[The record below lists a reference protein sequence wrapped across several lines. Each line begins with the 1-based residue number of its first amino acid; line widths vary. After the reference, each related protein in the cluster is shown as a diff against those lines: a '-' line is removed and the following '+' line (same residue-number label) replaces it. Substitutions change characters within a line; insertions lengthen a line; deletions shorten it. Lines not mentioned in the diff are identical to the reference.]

1 METRRIDLKGNRS
14 LINNKAHIDEAW
26 QKFSKNNSPYLRD
39 ALVPHYVK
47 EENKEIASNI
57 VFDKK
62 GNKYYCNEGSFFV
75 NDEAVGNV
83 NTQGFKKTDL
93 EGDYLCYDMH
103 VNPDP
108 ESAGT
113 IVAYIKENTLFMEIY
128 QPDGSLRTQKYY
140 VYDKDILFARAYATT
155 YSYGFGIGERAIF
168 IIVYKN
174 EYNVLTADIIELSSG
189 FSSPS
194 IVTSPVVWERLING
208 TTWTAVDS
216 DTEITDIKCNRKGV
230 PSLNAADFF
239 TLIGKVN
246 SSSKESNWC
255 FCNFYYEERYSSWGS
270 SGPAKLYPRSD
281 LTFQWISGEI
291 AVTHR
296 WSVNA
301 AIVHTRETV
310 TRSRTLEGLSN
321 RDNFKIT
328 LSDKAQGN
336 TNAPI
341 TVTINYLDYENNPQ
355 TLSGTFSATQQE
367 ITLSRYVTGA
377 DAHFFDRIPELF
389 YITSVVFSQTIGGTS
404 YTKNF
409 SPGEI
414 TFISNEQIYG
424 GEVWEWGDS
433 FQNSWQFDVNRYN
446 NRGDPVALIWEWN
459 TTETFSPPTTQCTM
473 IEDDGTFR
481 SVPVYTYRANSIT
494 EYVISAV
501 VDRIDLVD
509 PEDPDAGKIVKFKP
523 TQMYKNTSTYT
534 YFGSSSYN
542 IGQRYFEVLF
552 TLSDSSYA
560 ESKTHNFYN
569 NTGLR
574 EEIIGDIGMSNDGT
588 TPYESGGS
596 HGKLW
601 TTQFGGISPLPGS
614 NWRLLYNYGVVSNI
628 SFGNL
633 NEEGTILVDWNTIE
647 DSFYVGYTDKA
658 IVYKD
663 VEGVHKIEIE
673 DIKNNVQILE
683 DSYILINTTSYLNCW
698 DIKGKKFV
706 HFASDYNNRCYTG
719 WQASKYNY
727 FTQSGSWKAAWE
739 SNKWDS
745 SAAVIACSSGQ
756 NVNYAIT
763 GKPITSAIFPPQN
776 LYHVVKNKEFYCFGD
791 NSYIDLYYNLV
802 YHNSIM
808 KNTYKYTDALLYPD
822 AQYPLSSNNINYFN
836 IPLLF
841 SLLKTHNNKDLIKA
855 GTMYYPVVYYNETV
869 PIFIYSPLGGLEGAS
884 YMFVIQ
890 SQFYAVLNGKICAV
904 SYVDNVLSGVEAIID
919 VTGMEF
925 IGYLPTFALFYSPKN
940 KCIYSFTGDANLE
953 LIEDASEIGELRNA
967 LYNSFTKTIHVIT
980 DKGVCIIGDTIYMI
994 EFPGIAE
1001 MFFTEEKTVLETEDK
1016 IYYLSFDKLSDEYE
1030 VMPLEFETEFFGG
1043 VNDSVITIYKWSM
1056 RFIKDAVTNGTIKL
1070 STVTLTDKGSETR
1083 EKVYNLTAKDWD
1095 PLTDSFYL
1103 QFAPENNKACG
1114 HKIRIESDFPL
1125 TSLVAQITTDGSL
1138 ASAKN
1143 SLKI

>member
-47 EENKEIASNI
+47 EENKNVDTNV
-57 VFDKK
+57 VFDKD
-62 GNKYYCNEGSFFV
+62 GNKYYCSEGSFFV

-93 EGDYLCYDMH
+93 EGDYLCYDMY
-103 VNPDP
+103 VDSDS
-108 ESAGT
+108 ESVGT

-128 QPDGSLRTQKYY
+128 RPDGSFRTQEYY
-140 VYDKDILFARAYATT
+140 VYEKDILFARAFATT
-155 YSYGFGIGERAIF
+155 YSYGYGRDGKAIF
-168 IIVYKN
+168 IIVYKD
-174 EYNVLTADIIELSSG
+174 EYNVLTADFIELDPG
-189 FSSPS
+189 YASPS
-194 IVTSPVVWERLING
+194 IVTTSVLWERLVNG
-208 TTWTAVDS
+208 TTWTAVDT
-216 DTEITDIKCNRKGV
+216 DTEITNIKCNRARTRAG
-230 PSLNAADFF
+230 DFF

-246 SSSKESNWC
+246 SSTKEDSWC
-255 FCNFYYEERYSSWGS
+255 FCNFLYGERYSQWGV
-270 SGPAKLYPRSD
+270 SGPAKVYPRTNF
-281 LTFQWISGEI
+281 TFQWVEGTIT
-291 AVTHR
+291 VNNR

-301 AIVHTRETV
+301 TIVHTRETV
-310 TRSRTLEGLSN
+310 TSAPTQEGLSN

-355 TLSGTFSATQQE
+355 TLSGTFLATQQE
-367 ITLSRYVTGA
+367 ITLSRYITGA
-377 DAHFFDRIPELF
+377 DAHFFERIPELF
-389 YITSVVFSQTIGGTS
+389 NITSVVFSQTINHNL
-404 YTKNF
+404 YTRNF
-409 SPGEI
+409 SPEEI
-414 TFISNEQIYG
+414 TFISNVQTYG
-424 GEVWEWGDS
+424 EEEWEWGS
-433 FQNSWQFDVNRYN
+433 EIWFFDVNQYN
-446 NRGDPVALIWEWN
+446 NQGGPVTLVWDWT
-459 TTETFSPPTTQCTM
+459 TTETFTPPTTQCTM
-473 IEDDGTFR
+473 VEDDGTFR
-481 SVPVYTYRANSIT
+481 SVPVYTYRANNIT
-494 EYVISAV
+494 EYVVSAEAY
-501 VDRIDLVD
+501 RIDPED
-509 PEDPDAGKIVKFKP
+509 PEDPDNDRYIILFEP

-552 TLSDSSYA
+552 ALSDSSLA
-560 ESKTHNFYN
+560 ENKIHNFYN
-569 NTGLR
+569 NTGLKK
-574 EEIIGDIGMSNDGT
+574 EIIGDIGMTNDGT
-588 TPYESGGS
+588 TPYKSGGS
-596 HGKLW
+596 FGKLW

-673 DIKNNVQILE
+673 EIKNNVQILE
-683 DSYILINTTSYLNCW
+683 GNYILINTTSYLNCW
-698 DIKGKKFV
+698 DIKTKKFV

-745 SAAVIACSSGQ
+745 SATIIACSSGQ

-763 GKPITSAIFPPQN
+763 GKPFTSAIFPPQN

-808 KNTYKYTDALLYPD
+808 KNTYKYTDVLLYPD
-822 AQYPLSSNNINYFN
+822 AQYPLSSNNVNYFN

-841 SLLKTHNNKDLIKA
+841 SLIKTHNNKDLIKA

-869 PIFIYSPLGGLEGAS
+869 PIFIYSPLGGLDGAS

-904 SYVDNVLSGVEAIID
+904 SYAENVISGVDAIID
-919 VTGMEF
+919 VTGMIF

-953 LIEDASEIGELRNA
+953 LIEDASEIGTLKNA
-967 LYNSFTKTIHVIT
+967 MYNTFTKTVHVVT
-980 DKGVCIIGDTIYMI
+980 DKGICIIGDTIYMI
-994 EFPGIAE
+994 EFPGIKE
-1001 MFFTEEKTVLETEDK
+1001 MFFTKEKTVLETEDK
-1016 IYYLSFDKLSDEYE
+1016 IYHLSFDKLTDEYT
-1030 VMPLEFETEFFGG
+1030 VLPLEFETEFFGG

-1083 EKVYNLTAKDWD
+1083 EKIYKLTAKDWD

-1114 HKIRIESDFPL
+1114 HKIKIESDFPL
-1125 TSLVAQITTDGSL
+1125 TSLIAQITTDGSL
-1138 ASAKN
+1138 AAAKN
-1143 SLKI
+1143 SMKI